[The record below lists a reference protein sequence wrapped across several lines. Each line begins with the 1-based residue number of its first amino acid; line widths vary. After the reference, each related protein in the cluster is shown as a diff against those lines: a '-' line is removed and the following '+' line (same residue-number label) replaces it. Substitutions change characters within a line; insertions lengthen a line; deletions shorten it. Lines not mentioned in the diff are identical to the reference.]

1 MNKAILFQLQQEE
14 LKTRQT
20 LEMEH
25 KSNHAH
31 DNMTFEEDEK
41 KQERESKP
49 RVANGKLSQSK
60 QEMIDYF

>member
-1 MNKAILFQLQQEE
+1 MNKAVLFQLQQEE

-20 LEMEH
+20 LDMEQ

-31 DNMTFEEDEK
+31 ENMSFEEDEK

-49 RVANGKLSQSK
+49 REANGKLSQSK
-60 QEMIDYF
+60 QEIIDHF